1 MTAGKA
7 IPMDVRI
14 KEVSTQ
20 KELKAFVGFQYK
32 LYRKHPYWV
41 PPLFLDEVNTL
52 RWDKNPAFEHSKAR
66 YWLAYRD
73 GQIVGRIAAILN
85 QPHIEKWGE
94 RYMRFGWVDFI
105 DDPAV
110 SAALFEKVETW
121 AREQSLTAVH
131 GPLGFTDMDPEGM
144 LVEGFDELG
153 TLVGIYNYP
162 YYPVHLENL
171 GYGKDTDWV
180 EYELQVPAEPDER
193 VAKLSK
199 LLLKRY
205 NLHMLDVK
213 NKKEMLLYAGQLFDL
228 LQEAYVNLYGF
239 VPMTEAQVQVYIDQY
254 FGFIKPDFVPIVLD
268 ENDRMVAFGITMPSL
283 SHALQKSQ
291 GRLFPFGFIHLL
303 WALRKNDRADLYLV
317 AVRPEYQGRGVNA
330 ILIDKMTRVFNRL
343 GVTQVESN
351 PELEDNLLVQGQW
364 KHFESRQHKRR
375 RCYIKHLIP

>member
-1 MTAGKA
+1 MTVGKA
-7 IPMDVRI
+7 ISMDVRI

-228 LQEAYVNLYGF
+228 LGGVRQSVR
-239 VPMTEAQVQVYIDQY
+239 IC
-254 FGFIKPDFVPIVLD
+254 
-268 ENDRMVAFGITMPSL
+268 
-283 SHALQKSQ
+283 
-291 GRLFPFGFIHLL
+291 
-303 WALRKNDRADLYLV
+303 AD
-317 AVRPEYQGRGVNA
+317 
-330 ILIDKMTRVFNRL
+330 D
-343 GVTQVESN
+343 
-351 PELEDNLLVQGQW
+351 
-364 KHFESRQHKRR
+364 
-375 RCYIKHLIP
+375 